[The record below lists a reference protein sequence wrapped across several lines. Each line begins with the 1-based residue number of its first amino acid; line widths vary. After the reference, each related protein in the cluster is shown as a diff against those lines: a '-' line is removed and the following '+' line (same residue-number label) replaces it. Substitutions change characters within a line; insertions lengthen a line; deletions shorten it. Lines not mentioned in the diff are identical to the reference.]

1 MKASNSQWKTALAD
15 KVPDQLSAEI
25 DVFDNEIA
33 LKKQGKIEDRIF
45 AETRLRRGA
54 YGQRYDN
61 GQRSDGQATRT
72 LNYPSTNTKG
82 PGTLWDA
89 PGMQRIKIPFG
100 GLDAAQLEMLADLC
114 EEYSDNIAHVT
125 TRQDIQL
132 HYIHIEDTPAL
143 MRRLASVGIT
153 TREACGNSVRNVT
166 ACPIA
171 GVCREQTFDVTPYAK
186 AITYFMLGHPDA
198 QAFGRKFKIAFSGCK
213 ENACALVRL
222 HDFGAIAVTKEID
235 GQTKRGFEL
244 WVGGG
249 LGPVPQQARLYDEF
263 VAEEEILPI
272 CQAIARV
279 FARLGEKKNRNTA
292 RLKFLVSKLGIDE
305 FKRLVIA
312 EREVLPYDSRWTD
325 YIKDAPSYAEQPLKP
340 PSLLQ
345 IASLNGSK
353 PEGFDKWHTNNVYH
367 QRQEGYATVTIA
379 LPLGD
384 ITASQLR
391 LVADVSRKYLKET
404 IRSTVEQNLVLRWVS
419 ETDLPALYTELK
431 SAGLATPVAGTIVDV
446 SSCPGTDTCKLG
458 IASSRGL
465 AGELRTR
472 LAAKNAELDEA
483 IGGLR
488 IKVSGCF
495 NSCGQHHAAD
505 LGFYGVSRN
514 KNGYTV
520 PHFQVLLG
528 GEWTNNAGSYG
539 LAIGAVPSKKI
550 PETVDRIT
558 GRYRSDR
565 LANETFQAFIKRI
578 GKAEC
583 KKMLDEFTAV
593 PPHDEDPS
601 YYSDWGDPREFSI
614 GDIGIGECAGEVV
627 FPIDF
632 ELVACEREAF
642 EAQLELE
649 AGRIEK
655 ASRMAYKSMLHGA
668 QALLKFKFLIAP
680 EDPDKIVDEFR
691 TQFFD
696 TEIFFD
702 PFVRGKFA
710 QDFFR
715 AHEEAATP
723 RSPETAHQLIEEAQ
737 LFIEACYSCH
747 ARMTAVPAKATV

>member
-1 MKASNSQWKTALAD
+1 MPARWCACTISAPLRSRAKQDGKT
-15 KVPDQLSAEI
+15 
-25 DVFDNEIA
+25 
-33 LKKQGKIEDRIF
+33 R
-45 AETRLRRGA
+45 
-54 YGQRYDN
+54 
-61 GQRSDGQATRT
+61 
-72 LNYPSTNTKG
+72 
-82 PGTLWDA
+82 
-89 PGMQRIKIPFG
+89 
-100 GLDAAQLEMLADLC
+100 
-114 EEYSDNIAHVT
+114 
-125 TRQDIQL
+125 
-132 HYIHIEDTPAL
+132 
-143 MRRLASVGIT
+143 
-153 TREACGNSVRNVT
+153 
-166 ACPIA
+166 
-171 GVCREQTFDVTPYAK
+171 
-186 AITYFMLGHPDA
+186 
-198 QAFGRKFKIAFSGCK
+198 
-213 ENACALVRL
+213 
-222 HDFGAIAVTKEID
+222 
-235 GQTKRGFEL
+235 RGFEL

-263 VAEEEILPI
+263 VPEEEILPI
-272 CQAIARV
+272 AQAIARV

-292 RLKFLVSKLGIDE
+292 RLKFLVSKLGIEE
-305 FKRLVIA
+305 FKKLVKA
-312 EREVLPYDSRWTD
+312 EREILPYDPRWTD
-325 YIKDAPSYAEQPLKP
+325 YLKDVPDYAEEPLKA

-345 IASLNGSK
+345 IGPGTKEAR
-353 PEGFDKWHTNNVYH
+353 PEGFEQWYANNVYR
-367 QRQEGYATVTIA
+367 QRQQGYATVTIA

-419 ETDLPALYTELK
+419 EADLPSLYTELK
-431 SAGLATPVAGTIVDV
+431 RADLATPVAGTIVDV

-495 NSCGQHHAAD
+495 NSCGQHHVAD

-539 LAIGAVPSKKI
+539 LAIGAVPSKRI

-558 GRYRSDR
+558 GRYRSER
-565 LANETFQAFIKRI
+565 LQGETFQAFIKRI

-583 KKMLDEFTAV
+583 KKMIEEFTAV
-593 PPHDEDPS
+593 PPHDQDAS
-601 YYSDWGDPREFSI
+601 FYSDWGDPREFSHRRHRR
-614 GDIGIGECAGEVV
+614 GRMRRRSG

-642 EAQLELE
+642 EAQLQLE
-649 AGRIEK
+649 AGQFDK
-655 ASRMAYKSMLHGA
+655 AARMAYESMLHGA

-680 EDPDKIVDEFR
+680 EDPNKIVDEFR
-691 TQFFD
+691 TQFYD

-715 AHEEAATP
+715 AHEEAGRART
-723 RSPETAHQLIEEAQ
+723 PETAHQLIEEAQ
-737 LFIEACYSCH
+737 LFIEACHSCH
-747 ARMTAVPAKATV
+747 ARMTATPVKVTA